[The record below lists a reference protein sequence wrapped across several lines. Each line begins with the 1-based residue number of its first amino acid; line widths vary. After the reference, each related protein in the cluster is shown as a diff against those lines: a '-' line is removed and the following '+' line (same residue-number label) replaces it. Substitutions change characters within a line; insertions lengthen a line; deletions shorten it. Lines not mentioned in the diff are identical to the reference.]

1 MRRLTGDSILSERI
15 VQDYRRAGLDEKTRA
30 MLDYSIKITRTPV
43 DCDEADIDKL
53 QALGFS
59 LDDVYDIITTA
70 SMYNYN
76 NRVAEAAGHLPDR
89 ANHGLFGR
97 ARPLR
102 GLPTYLVACT
112 TEVYAEL
119 LRVLELSGATR

>member
-1 MRRLTGDSILSERI
+1 LRRLTEDPVLSELI

-30 MLDYSIKITRTPV
+30 MLDYAVKITRTPV
-43 DCDEADIDKL
+43 DCDEADIERL

-70 SMYNYN
+70 SIYNYN

-89 ANHGLFGR
+89 ANHNLFR
-97 ARPLR
+97 
-102 GLPTYLVACT
+102 
-112 TEVYAEL
+112 
-119 LRVLELSGATR
+119 